1 MHITKVALAILIVF
15 GVITLI
21 QLVYYYVIYGR
32 FAFHRKKSAL
42 GFRDIPVSVVIV
54 VRDDA
59 ALAVQNLPQLLDQQY
74 SSFEIVIVNDRSRDE
89 NSLQAI
95 REYKDRYP
103 NIKLVDLSTAVS
115 TSRGKKMAISMGV
128 KCATY
133 DHILLTA
140 PNCKPSSRQWL
151 SKMAQNFQF
160 QQKIVLG
167 YNTFE
172 KKKGLYSHFLL
183 YDNLVGAVQYFAH
196 ALMHSTYRGDLN
208 NLAFVRPLFY
218 KQNGF
223 IAYNHLL
230 YGEEDIFVHRASTPN
245 NVAVE
250 YDPDAA
256 TLQQHTPS
264 YGYWRLHKVSLYFT
278 RKYNSMRNR
287 LLLSG
292 YELTNLLF
300 YALLALSIVAALHQP
315 TALYIT
321 AGIAVLRIASL
332 YVVMGISAA
341 RLQEKQNIP
350 SLLFYDFLFAILT
363 PLLWLSAKLHHKKIA
378 Q

>member
-278 RKYNSMRNR
+278 RKYNSTKNR

-300 YALLALSIVAALHQP
+300 YALLALSIVASLHQP

>member
-250 YDPDAA
+250 YDPDSA

-264 YGYWRLHKVSLYFT
+264 YGYWRLHKVSLFFT
-278 RKYNSMRNR
+278 RKYNSTKNR

-300 YALLALSIVAALHQP
+300 YALLALSIVASLHQP
-315 TALYIT
+315 TVLYIT

>member
-1 MHITKVALAILIVF
+1 MQITKVALAILILF
-15 GVITLI
+15 GVVTLI

-74 SSFEIVIVNDRSRDE
+74 SSYEVVIVNDRSRDE

-95 REYKDRYP
+95 REYRDRYP
-103 NIKLVDLSTAVS
+103 NVKLVDLSTAVS

-140 PNCKPSSRQWL
+140 PNCKPASRQWL

-160 QQKIVLG
+160 QQRIVLG

-172 KKKGLYSHFLL
+172 KKKGIYSHFLL
-183 YDNLVGAVQYFAH
+183 YDNLIGAVQYFAH
-196 ALMHSTYRGDLN
+196 ALMHTTYRGDLN
-208 NLAFVRPLFY
+208 NVAFVRQLFY

-230 YGEEDIFVHRASTPN
+230 YGEEDIFIHRAATSN
-245 NVAVE
+245 NVAAE

-264 YGYWRLHKVSLYFT
+264 YGYWRLHKVSLFFT
-278 RKYNSMRNR
+278 RKFNSLKNR
-287 LLLSG
+287 ILLSG

-300 YALLALSIVAALHQP
+300 YLLLGLSIATCLHQP
-315 TALYIT
+315 LGLYIT
-321 AGIAVLRIASL
+321 IGIAVLRIASL
-332 YVVMGISAA
+332 YVVMGIAA
-341 RLQEKQNIP
+341 AKLHEKQNIP
-350 SLLFYDFLFAILT
+350 SLLFYDLLFAILN

>member
-1 MHITKVALAILIVF
+1 MAILILF

-59 ALAVQNLPQLLDQQY
+59 ALAVQNLPLLLEQQY
-74 SSFEIVIVNDRSRDE
+74 SSYEIVIVNDRSRDE
-89 NSLQAI
+89 HSLQAI
-95 REYKDRYP
+95 REYKDRFP

-133 DHILLTA
+133 DHILLTS
-140 PNCKPSSRQWL
+140 PDCKPASRLWL

-160 QQKIVLG
+160 QQRIVLG

-172 KKKGLYSHFLL
+172 KKKGIYSHFLHF
-183 YDNLVGAVQYFAH
+183 DNLISAVQYFAH

-208 NLAFVRPLFY
+208 NVAFVRPLFY

-230 YGEEDIFVHRASTPN
+230 YGEEDIFIHRASTPN

-250 YDPDAA
+250 FDPDAV
-256 TLQQHTPS
+256 TLQQHSPS
-264 YGYWRLHKVSLYFT
+264 YGYWRLHKVSLFFT
-278 RKYNSMRNR
+278 RKFNSLKNR
-287 LLLSG
+287 ILLSG

-300 YALLALSIVAALHQP
+300 YGILALAIVISMHQP
-315 TALYIT
+315 LALYI
-321 AGIAVLRIASL
+321 AIGIAVLRIASL
-332 YVVMGISAA
+332 YVVMGIAA
-341 RLQEKQNIP
+341 KKLHETQIIP
-350 SLLFYDFLFAILT
+350 QLLFYDLLFAILT

>member
-1 MHITKVALAILIVF
+1 MAILIVF

-59 ALAVQNLPQLLDQQY
+59 ALAVQNLPQLLEQQY
-74 SSFEIVIVNDRSRDE
+74 SFYEIVIVNDRSRDE

-140 PNCKPSSRQWL
+140 PNCKPNSRQWL

-167 YNTFE
+167 YNTYE
-172 KKKGLYSHFLL
+172 KKKGIYSHFLL
-183 YDNLVGAVQYFAH
+183 YDNLIGAVQYFAH

-264 YGYWRLHKVSLYFT
+264 YGYWRLHKVSLFFT
-278 RKYNSMRNR
+278 RKYNSMKNR

-300 YALLALSIVAALHQP
+300 YVLLALSIVAALHQP
-315 TALYIT
+315 IALYIT
-321 AGIAVLRIASL
+321 IGIAVLRIASL

-350 SLLFYDFLFAILT
+350 SLLFYDLLFAILT